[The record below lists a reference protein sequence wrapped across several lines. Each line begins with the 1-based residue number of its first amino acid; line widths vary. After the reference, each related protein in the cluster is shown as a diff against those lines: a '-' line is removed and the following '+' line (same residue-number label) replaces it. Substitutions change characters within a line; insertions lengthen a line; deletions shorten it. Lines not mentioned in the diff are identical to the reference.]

1 MIEIDGENGDPYRT
15 QNQFRIDKKHP
26 KQHDLSLWATFYTG
40 QLGMACC
47 LGNPFDMFSKLE
59 GTGKMKV
66 QSLLSF
72 GEALPV
78 FLPSMTLSAMFFL
91 NFIYTTILT
100 RPLPFRVP
108 ANSILLLLLF
118 YYILALAEAMSGSG
132 VLWGSVQI
140 SALLFV
146 SGGAIGFMMLIASI
160 IMMVKFYFKLSF
172 SLN

>member
-1 MIEIDGENGDPYRT
+1 MT
-15 QNQFRIDKKHP
+15 QNQFTIHKKHP
-26 KQHDLSLWATFYTG
+26 EQHDFTIWATFYTG
-40 QLGMACC
+40 QLGIACC
-47 LGNPFDMFSKLE
+47 LGNPFDMFSKLK
-59 GTGKMKV
+59 GTGKVKE

-118 YYILALAEAMSGSG
+118 YYIMALAEAMSGSG

-140 SALLFV
+140 SALSFV
-146 SGGAIGFMMLIASI
+146 SGGAIGLMMLIGSI
-160 IMMVKFYFKLSF
+160 IMMVTPTYREEKPRTSAVRRSRKHLP
-172 SLN
+172 